1 MYIYVYVYVYVCVC
15 VYVYVYVY
23 VYVIVYVYIYIHVYI
38 THQSELGP
46 APSQAFA
53 GSKDPWASF
62 TALGPLAWRV
72 GGLSH
77 RVLLGG
83 AGDLVS
89 RL

>member
-1 MYIYVYVYVYVCVC
+1 MCMCICICICICICNCVC
-15 VYVYVYVY
+15 
-23 VYVIVYVYIYIHVYI
+23 IYIYIHVYI